1 MDTRTREQLGAATG
15 LAAVALLGVNFII
28 GLSPEPPSLNA
39 GVGPV
44 AAFIANNKDALHV
57 EILLTSLSMLFF
69 LWFLGSVRVA
79 VRNGEGG
86 AGRISGIV
94 SGGGIVGAAFVLL
107 AMVFYAAASLHP
119 GLVMPG
125 ITHTLVDLGALCL
138 GMGTAAFAVMYLG
151 VAVVSLMDGGGLP
164 KSIGWLSLIA
174 GALALIGLVAVFN
187 DDGIFAADGAFGY
200 WARYG
205 AFVLWTLVVSVA
217 LVQNPPKRRR

>member
-1 MDTRTREQLGAATG
+1 MKSRTREQLGAATG
-15 LAAVALLGVNFII
+15 LAVVALLGVNFII
-28 GLSPEPPSLNA
+28 GLSPDPPSLDA
-39 GVGPV
+39 GVAPV
-44 AAFIANNKDALHV
+44 AAFVAQNKDALKV

-79 VRNGEGG
+79 VRNAEGG
-86 AGRISGIV
+86 AGRLSGLA
-94 SGGGIVGAAFVLL
+94 SGGGIVGATFVLL

-119 GLVMPG
+119 GLVLPG

-151 VAVVSLMDGGGLP
+151 VAVVTLMDGGLP
-164 KSIGWLSLIA
+164 KVIGWLSLVA

-187 DDGIFAADGAFGY
+187 DNGIFAADGAFGY

-205 AFVLWTLVVSVA
+205 AFVLWTLCVSVE
-217 LVQNPPKRRR
+217 LVQNPPKRR

>member
-1 MDTRTREQLGAATG
+1 MTSRTREQLGAATG
-15 LAAVALLGVNFII
+15 LAVAALLGVNFII
-28 GLSPEPPSLNA
+28 GLSPEPPSLDA
-39 GVGPV
+39 GVAPV
-44 AAFIANNKDALHV
+44 AAFVAQNKDALQV

-86 AGRISGIV
+86 AGRISGLA
-94 SGGGIVGAAFVLL
+94 SGGGIVGATFVLL

-119 GLVMPG
+119 GLVLPG

-151 VAVVSLMDGGGLP
+151 VAVVTLMDGGLP
-164 KSIGWLSLIA
+164 KVIGWLSLIA

-187 DDGIFAADGAFGY
+187 DSGIFAADGAFGY

-205 AFVLWTLVVSVA
+205 AFVVWTLVVSVA
-217 LVQNPPKRRR
+217 LIQNPPKHRR

>member
-1 MDTRTREQLGAATG
+1 MKSRTREQLGAATG
-15 LAAVALLGVNFII
+15 LAVVALLGVNFII
-28 GLSPEPPSLNA
+28 GLSPDPPSLDA
-39 GVGPV
+39 GVAPV
-44 AAFIANNKDALHV
+44 AAFVAQNKDALRV

-86 AGRISGIV
+86 TGRISGLV
-94 SGGGIVGAAFVLL
+94 SGGGIVGATFVLL

-119 GLVMPG
+119 GLVLPG

-151 VAVVSLMDGGGLP
+151 VAVVTLMDGGLP
-164 KSIGWLSLIA
+164 KAIGWLSLIA

-205 AFVLWTLVVSVA
+205 AFVLWTLCVSVE
-217 LVQNPPKRRR
+217 LVQNPPKRR

>member
-1 MDTRTREQLGAATG
+1 MNTRTREQLGAATG
-15 LAAVALLGVNFII
+15 LAVVALLGVNFII
-28 GLSPEPPSLNA
+28 GLSPKPPSLNA
-39 GVGPV
+39 GVAPV
-44 AAFIANNKDALHV
+44 AAFVAKNKDALHV
-57 EILLTSLSMLFF
+57 EILLTSLSMLLF

-119 GLVMPG
+119 GLVLPG
-125 ITHTLVDLGALCL
+125 ITHTLVDLAALCL

-151 VAVVSLMDGGGLP
+151 VAAVTLMDGGLP
-164 KSIGWLSLIA
+164 KLIGWLSVIA
-174 GALALIGLVAVFN
+174 GALALVGLVAVFN
-187 DDGIFAADGAFGY
+187 DNGIFAADGAFGY

-205 AFVLWTLVVSVA
+205 AFVLWTLCVSVM

>member
-1 MDTRTREQLGAATG
+1 MKSRTREQLGAATG
-15 LAAVALLGVNFII
+15 LAVVALLGVNFII
-28 GLSPEPPSLNA
+28 GLSPDPPSLDA
-39 GVGPV
+39 GVAPV
-44 AAFIANNKDALHV
+44 AAFVAQNKDALRV

-79 VRNGEGG
+79 VRNAEGG
-86 AGRISGIV
+86 AGRLSGLA
-94 SGGGIVGAAFVLL
+94 SGGGIVGATFVLL

-119 GLVMPG
+119 GLVLPG

-151 VAVVSLMDGGGLP
+151 VAVVTLMDGGLP
-164 KSIGWLSLIA
+164 KVIGWLSLVA

-187 DDGIFAADGAFGY
+187 DNGIFAADGAFGY

-205 AFVLWTLVVSVA
+205 AFVLWTLCVSVE
-217 LVQNPPKRRR
+217 LVQNPPKRR

>member
-1 MDTRTREQLGAATG
+1 MKSRTREQLGAATG
-15 LAAVALLGVNFII
+15 LAVVALLGVNFII
-28 GLSPEPPSLNA
+28 GLSPDPPSLDA
-39 GVGPV
+39 GVAPV
-44 AAFIANNKDALHV
+44 AAFVAQNKDALRV

-79 VRNGEGG
+79 VRNAEGG
-86 AGRISGIV
+86 AGRLSGLA
-94 SGGGIVGAAFVLL
+94 SGGGIVGATFVLL

-119 GLVMPG
+119 GLVLPG

-151 VAVVSLMDGGGLP
+151 VAVVTLMDGGLP
-164 KSIGWLSLIA
+164 KVIGWLSLVA

-205 AFVLWTLVVSVA
+205 AFVLWTLCVSVV
-217 LVQNPPKRRR
+217 LVRNPPKRR

>member
-1 MDTRTREQLGAATG
+1 MNTRTREQLGAATG
-15 LAAVALLGVNFII
+15 LAVVALLGVNFII

-39 GVGPV
+39 GVAPV
-44 AAFIANNKDALHV
+44 AAFVAQNKDALHV

-69 LWFLGSVRVA
+69 LWFLGSVRA
-79 VRNGEGG
+79 GVRNGEGE
-86 AGRISGIV
+86 AGRISGLV
-94 SGGGIVGAAFVLL
+94 SGGGIVGVAFVLL
-107 AMVFYAAASLHP
+107 AMVFIAAASLHP
-119 GLVMPG
+119 GLVLPG
-125 ITHTLVDLGALCL
+125 ITHTLVDLAALCL

-151 VAVVSLMDGGGLP
+151 VGVVTLMDGGLP
-164 KSIGWLSLIA
+164 KLIGWLSLIA

-205 AFVLWTLVVSVA
+205 AFVLWTLCVSVV

>member
-28 GLSPEPPSLNA
+28 GLSPKPPSLNA
-39 GVGPV
+39 GVAPV
-44 AAFIANNKDALHV
+44 AAFVAQNKDALHV

-119 GLVMPG
+119 GLVLPG

-164 KSIGWLSLIA
+164 KLIGWLSLIA
-174 GALALIGLVAVFN
+174 GALALVGLVAVFN

-205 AFVLWTLVVSVA
+205 AFVLWTLVVSGM

>member
-1 MDTRTREQLGAATG
+1 MKSRTREQLGAATG
-15 LAAVALLGVNFII
+15 LAVVALLGVNFII
-28 GLSPEPPSLNA
+28 GLSPDPPSLDA
-39 GVGPV
+39 GVAPV
-44 AAFIANNKDALHV
+44 AAFVAQNKDALRV

-79 VRNGEGG
+79 GRTAEGG
-86 AGRISGIV
+86 AGRLSGLA
-94 SGGGIVGAAFVLL
+94 SGGGIVGATFVLL

-119 GLVMPG
+119 GLVLPG

-151 VAVVSLMDGGGLP
+151 VAVVTLMDGGLP
-164 KSIGWLSLIA
+164 KAIGWLSLLA

-205 AFVLWTLVVSVA
+205 AFVLWTLCVSVE
-217 LVQNPPKRRR
+217 LVQNPPKRR